1 MIRLALSIGLLVG
14 AWFIFTQFTDPSFK
28 KIDALRADAARFDV
42 ALTKANELRA
52 ERAKLQS
59 KFNLFPEEEKA
70 KLAKFLPETIDT
82 VRLIIDIDR
91 IATARSLRITN
102 VSISTSEV
110 GGEARGSVPYGVAS
124 LTFGIQATYEQY
136 IGFLRDL
143 ETSLRLTD
151 VMSISFTA
159 ATDSPENSYTTRI
172 NTYWI
177 LPNGTTK
184 AAATGGPQSQA
195 P

>member
-1 MIRLALSIGLLVG
+1 MIRLILSVLMLGG
-14 AWFIFTQFTDPSFK
+14 AYLIFSQFTDPSFK
-28 KIDALRADAARFDV
+28 KMDGLRADAARFDV

-59 KFNLFPEEEKA
+59 KFNLFSEEEKQ

-91 IATARSLRITN
+91 IAAARSLRITN

-110 GGEARGSVPYGVAS
+110 GGESRGSVPYGVAG
-124 LTFGIQATYEQY
+124 LTFGVQTTYEQY
-136 IGFLRDL
+136 IGFLHDL
-143 ETSLRLTD
+143 EASLRLTD
-151 VMSISFTA
+151 VMSIAFTA
-159 ATDSPENSYTTRI
+159 SPDSPEYTYTTKI

-177 LPNGTTK
+177 LPNGRTTVSN
-184 AAATGGPQSQA
+184 TTSGNTA